1 MGFYLSKSKYVEG
14 VSCLKAAWLT
24 KYKPEEKKISSIM
37 QHLMDEGNVIGD
49 LAMGLFGD
57 FVETTTY
64 KQDGSLDLAQM
75 CKKTEECIKQGVENI
90 CEAAF
95 MYNNLYCAVDILRK
109 EEDGYSVYEVKATK
123 NIKDYHIIDLAFQ
136 RFVLEKCGINLKR
149 LYLVLKSDDYIR
161 GEEFEPDKFFALKD
175 VTDMVTDEISE
186 VEDNLNKIYEVLK
199 SKEEPDEGFSR
210 SCFSPYECGYFEYCK
225 KCLPENS
232 VFDLRGMK
240 ADKKIKL
247 YKKGIVTFDDVK
259 KRGVGLSA
267 IQQMQIDYANCQ
279 QPYVDKS
286 QLREFLGRI
295 KFPVYFLD
303 FESYIPPFPEFTGMK
318 TGRQMLFQFS
328 LHYIDK
334 VGGTLGHKE
343 FLGESGEDNRRLIAE
358 KLVEYI
364 PDNASVIVYNARF
377 ESTAIKELANDFH
390 DLSDKLM
397 KINDNIVDLYEPF
410 SEGFY
415 YDGKFGKSLSIK
427 TVLPVLCPNDP
438 ELDYSNLEGVHKG
451 DEAMTVFPMIKD
463 KPIEE
468 QKKIRESLLK
478 YCCLDTLATV
488 KILEKLYQVVS
499 E

>member
-14 VSCLKAAWLT
+14 VSCLKFAWLT
-24 KYKPEEKKISSIM
+24 KYKPKERKITDFANHM
-37 QHLMDEGNVIGD
+37 MAEGNVIGD
-49 LAMGLFGD
+49 LAKSLFGD
-57 FVETTTY
+57 FIETTTF
-64 KQDGSLDLAQM
+64 KQNGELDLAAM

-109 EEDGYSVYEVKATK
+109 EEDGYSLYEVKATK
-123 NIKDYHIIDLAFQ
+123 KKKDYHIIDLAFQ
-136 RFVLEKCGINLKR
+136 RYVLGKCGINLKR
-149 LYLVLKSDDYIR
+149 IYLVLKNYDYVR
-161 GEEFEPDKFFALKD
+161 GKEFEPDKFFVLKD
-175 VTDMVTDEISE
+175 VTDKVTDEMSE
-186 VEDNLNKIYEVLK
+186 VENNLSNIYKALE
-199 SKEEPDEGFSR
+199 SIEEPDIGLSI

-225 KCLPENS
+225 KCLPKNS
-232 VFDLRGMK
+232 IFDLRGMN
-240 ADKKIKL
+240 AGKKIEL
-247 YKKGIVTFDDVK
+247 YKNGIVTFDDVK
-259 KRGVGLSA
+259 KSVVRLSVN
-267 IQQMQIDYANCQ
+267 QQRQIDYINCQ
-279 QPYVDKS
+279 QPYIDKN
-286 QLREFLGRI
+286 QIRAFLGKI

-303 FESYIPPFPEFTGMK
+303 FESYIPPVPEFTGIK

-334 VGGTLGHKE
+334 KGGTLRHKE
-343 FLGESGEDNRRLIAE
+343 FLGESGKDNRRLIAE
-358 KLVEYI
+358 KLVKYI
-364 PDNASVIVYNARF
+364 PDNASVIVYNASF
-377 ESTAIKELANDFH
+377 ESAAIKELANDFY

-410 SEGFY
+410 SKGYY

-451 DEAMTVFPMIKD
+451 DEAMTIFPTIKD
-463 KPIEE
+463 RPIEE

-488 KILEKLYQVVS
+488 KILEKLYQAVS